1 MQELRTGRTGDGMEK
16 GIMQDSHCY
25 DDIINLP
32 RHISSVRPPMPVADR
47 AAQFMPFAALTGFGD
62 AIEETGR
69 LTDKRTELEEDAIE
83 GLEEKLRYLREH
95 MKEHPEISV
104 TYFQPDARKAG
115 GAYVTAT
122 GRIKRIDLYEQA
134 FVMEDGTWIPVKSVV
149 GIEGEVFS
157 GLEG

>member
-32 RHISSVRPPMPVADR
+32 HHISSVHPPMPVADR

-115 GAYVTAT
+115 GTYVTAT

>member
-1 MQELRTGRTGDGMEK
+1 M
-16 GIMQDSHCY
+16 
-25 DDIINLP
+25 
-32 RHISSVRPPMPVADR
+32 
-47 AAQFMPFAALTGFGD
+47 
-62 AIEETGR
+62 
-69 LTDKRTELEEDAIE
+69 TELEEDAIE

-122 GRIKRIDLYEQA
+122 GRIKRIDLYEQL

>member
-32 RHISSVRPPMPVADR
+32 HHISSVHPPMLVADR

-69 LTDKRTELEEDAIE
+69 LTEKRPELEEDAIE

-122 GRIKRIDLYEQA
+122 GRIKRIDLYEQV
-134 FVMEDGTWIPVKSVV
+134 FVMEDGTWIPMKSVV

-157 GLEG
+157 GLEE